1 MNAEQIVEATLFS
14 SQTAL
19 TAAELARADRSLD
32 IEGVKAAIQALRD
45 RYEAAEHAF
54 QIYQLGD
61 GYQILTRPEFAPY
74 LEQFDSVPRSPTLS
88 PAALETLA
96 IIAYRQPIGRVEIEE
111 VRGVSASSV
120 LRTLVEWDLIHVVAR
135 GEGLGRP
142 HLYGVSR
149 VFLDHFGLT
158 DLGELPDPESLPVR
172 LQELS
177 DAAAE
182 LSRSAPAPAAS
193 EPAAESE
200 PVAEGEPVVEDEA
213 VAEARPDPEPEPG
226 LETADPAPAADALS
240 PDVRQLQQD
249 LSEGAVA
256 AAVPGGE

>member
-1 MNAEQIVEATLFS
+1 MTSEQIVEATLFS

-32 IEGVKAAIQALRD
+32 IEGVEAAIQALRD
-45 RYEAAEHAF
+45 RYEAEEHAF

-74 LEQFDSVPRSPTLS
+74 LEQFDSIPRSPTLS

-120 LRTLVEWDLIHVVAR
+120 LRTLLEWDLIQVMAR

-142 HLYGVSR
+142 LLYGVSR

-182 LSRSAPAPAAS
+182 LSEHGPAPAPS
-193 EPAAESE
+193 EPATKGES
-200 PVAEGEPVVEDEA
+200 
-213 VAEARPDPEPEPG
+213 EARPEPELEPE
-226 LETADPAPAADALS
+226 LETATAGPAADASLVPTDADS
-240 PDVRQLQQD
+240 SDVRQLQQD
-249 LSEGAVA
+249 LPEGALA
-256 AAVPGGE
+256 ATVPGGE

>member
-1 MNAEQIVEATLFS
+1 MTPEQIVEATLFS

-32 IEGVKAAIQALRD
+32 IGGVEAAIQTLRD

-54 QIYQLGD
+54 QIYQLGE

-74 LEQFDSVPRSPTLS
+74 LEQFDSVPRAPTLS

-96 IIAYRQPIGRVEIEE
+96 IIVYRQPIGRVEIED

-120 LRTLVEWDLIHVVAR
+120 LRTLLEWDLIQVTGR

-142 HLYGVSR
+142 LLYGVSR

-172 LQELS
+172 LKELS
-177 DAAAE
+177 EAAAE
-182 LSRSAPAPAAS
+182 RLERMAPAKS
-193 EPAAESE
+193 EPAAEPEPMAEFEVAAESDVVAESE
-200 PVAEGEPVVEDEA
+200 PVAQP
-213 VAEARPDPEPEPG
+213 
-226 LETADPAPAADALS
+226 LS
-240 PDVRQLQQD
+240 SDVRQLQRD
-249 LSEGAVA
+249 LSEGAMA
-256 AAVPGGE
+256 EPTT

>member
-1 MNAEQIVEATLFS
+1 MTSEQIVEATLFS

-19 TAAELARADRSLD
+19 TAAELACADRSLD
-32 IEGVKAAIQALRD
+32 IEGVEAAIQALRD
-45 RYEAAEHAF
+45 RYEAEEHAF

-120 LRTLVEWDLIHVVAR
+120 LRTLLEWDLIEVTAR

-142 HLYGVSR
+142 LLYGVSR

-158 DLGELPDPESLPVR
+158 DLSELPDPESLPVR
-172 LQELS
+172 LQELA
-177 DAAAE
+177 DAAAD
-182 LSRSAPAPAAS
+182 LSAPEPAPESEVSPAA
-193 EPAAESE
+193 
-200 PVAEGEPVVEDEA
+200 
-213 VAEARPDPEPEPG
+213 
-226 LETADPAPAADALS
+226 ADQLS
-240 PDVRQLQQD
+240 ADVRQLQRD
-249 LSEGAVA
+249 LSEPAPALSSNGAGTDTVA